1 MLLDS
6 HVSQISMTF
15 QFTLTA
21 SRYVGI
27 ALLTAMIIVTSLS
40 ADDDEIWWRNAWW
53 DAQHKLLPR
62 DRGNPADAPAVV
74 VAIDNASMGEIL
86 PWPWPRNYLA
96 FLIEQVA
103 AQGASAI
110 ALDILL
116 LEPDAQ
122 SPVQQAQRY
131 RSRGLDQLA
140 SSLESLGDTDTV
152 LSNALRTSNV
162 VLPVLGERDIP
173 LTDNRETCDWQGP
186 SVTRDPPDLALG
198 KGLAEA
204 EIPLEPFRD
213 AAQGMAAIN
222 FEANNDFIV
231 RSVPAV
237 QIICEKP
244 FLLLGV
250 EAIRVAKQEFF
261 STVRKSLTG
270 LEIALGD
277 ISAPET
283 VRLPAEQDGAFW
295 LHYGHLNS
303 TSASET
309 IDEGKLPELDRYISA
324 WEVMQPEFD
333 STRLKDKIAL
343 VAVVDLGRI
352 DERQSPLGEVIF
364 GVEAHLQM
372 IEMIVGQTF
381 LRRYSFLPFVELAAM
396 ILGSIAIIV
405 FVPLATPLRAVIS
418 IVSGTVLIFAVSMV
432 SFRMGLLL
440 DVASP
445 ALGWVIVATG
455 VVAVTLIE
463 RDRARLLS
471 EIALQSERADRSFL
485 QGELDAAARIQT
497 ALLPGK
503 RFQRAGE
510 VDLACYIDPARTVG
524 GDFYDHMMID
534 DRHLFFLVADVS
546 GKGADASQFMLLSK
560 TLWKSIALR
569 TGNKLDRIQL
579 DANNEITRENTAM
592 MFVTGLVGMI
602 DLETGELSYSSAGH
616 DAPYVFADGQLPRQ
630 LEAFSGPP
638 AGLVDGMEFPV
649 GHAKLEPGERLCIFT
664 DGVTEAMNDSS
675 DLYGLERLEA
685 ALGVAPPG
693 LDSAGLVEHVVENV
707 RNFAGDAEQSD
718 DITLMVISIPERTS

>member
-1 MLLDS
+1 MKPYLGL
-6 HVSQISMTF
+6 I
-15 QFTLTA
+15 A
-21 SRYVGI
+21 SRVVGVCVL
-27 ALLTAMIIVTSLS
+27 AVMVLVTQLS

-53 DAQHKLLPR
+53 DAQHKILPR
-62 DRGNPADAPAVV
+62 DRGDPTNAPAVV

-96 FLIEQVA
+96 FLIEQIT

-116 LEPDAQ
+116 LQPDAL
-122 SPVQQAQRY
+122 SPVQQAERY
-131 RSRGLDQLA
+131 RSRGLEELA
-140 SSLESLGDTDTV
+140 TDLEALGDTDAV
-152 LSNALRTSNV
+152 LTQTLQTSPV

-173 LTDNRETCDWQGP
+173 FTDNVEACDWQGP
-186 SVTRDPPDLALG
+186 SVTRDPPELELG

-204 EIPLEPFRD
+204 EIPLDEFRA
-213 AAQGMAAIN
+213 AAQGLAAIN
-222 FEANNDFIV
+222 FEASNDFIV
-231 RSVPAV
+231 RRVPAI
-237 QIICEKP
+237 QSICEKP

-261 STVRKSLTG
+261 STVSESTTG

-277 ISAPET
+277 PSLAET
-283 VRLPAEQDGAFW
+283 VRLPAETDGSFW
-295 LHYGHLNS
+295 LHYGPLNS

-309 IDEGKLPELDRYISA
+309 LEEGMLPELDRYISA
-324 WEVMQPEFD
+324 WEVLQPDFD
-333 STRLKDKIAL
+333 STRLAGKIAL

-372 IEMIVGQTF
+372 IEMIVDQTF
-381 LRRYSFLPFVELAAM
+381 LRRFEFLPALELITM
-396 ILGSIAIIV
+396 VLGGIAIIIL
-405 FVPLATPLRAVIS
+405 VPLATPVRSVLA
-418 IVSGTVLIFAVSMV
+418 IVAGTVLIFGISMI
-432 SFRMGLLL
+432 SFRFGLLL
-440 DVASP
+440 DVATP

-463 RDRARLLS
+463 RDRARLRS

-497 ALLPGK
+497 ALLPGT
-503 RFQRAGE
+503 RFERSGE

-560 TLWKSIALR
+560 TLWKSVALR
-569 TGNKLDRIQL
+569 TGSKLERIQL
-579 DANNEITRENTAM
+579 DANTEITRENTAM
-592 MFVTGLVGMI
+592 MFVTGLVGML
-602 DLETGELSYSSAGH
+602 DLETGDLSYSSAGH

-638 AGLVDGMEFPV
+638 AGLVDGMEYPV
-649 GHAKLEPGERLCIFT
+649 GHARLEAGERLCIFT
-664 DGVTEAMNDSS
+664 DGVTEAMNEGS

-693 LDSAGLVEHVVENV
+693 LNSAELVEHVVENV
-707 RNFAGDAEQSD
+707 RNFTGDAEQSD
-718 DITLMVISIPERTS
+718 DITLMVISIPERIA